1 MIFRLACLSHRQG
14 QDKDF
19 LELGSNRQVDK
30 EQFVLDM
37 HEGKVGISRKQGTSV
52 WSGCFFVALNKHSR
66 GYEYDKAKF
75 PTVWSFESI

>member
-1 MIFRLACLSHRQG
+1 
-14 QDKDF
+14 
-19 LELGSNRQVDK
+19 
-30 EQFVLDM
+30 LDM

-52 WSGCFFVALNKHSR
+52 WSGCFFVALKKHSR